1 MRILADANMAD
12 VANMFSGLGDV
23 VLMPGRE
30 MGRADLVNT
39 ELLLVRSVTRVDAAL
54 LEGSPVRFVGTATSG
69 FDHVDRAY
77 LQQHNIGFAF
87 APGSNANSVVE
98 YILSVI
104 AHDGQRL
111 ESLRAGAS
119 LGIIG
124 YGVVGRLLHRRLAT
138 LGISCRA
145 YDPWLPQ
152 DEHDDLVSLEQ
163 VLDCDVISLHAELT
177 DRRPH
182 PSRHLLNAEALSR
195 IAGKCLLIN
204 AGRGPLIDNA
214 ALLAQLREMPS
225 WRVALDVWEFEP
237 EVDPELMAACFIVS
251 PHIAG
256 YSHDGKLLATRMLLE
271 AVCEQLDVAAPPQN
285 TSLEIVDVN
294 VPPGLKGAGLLR
306 WLLAQRYDV
315 MDDDDLMRRE
325 LSRGFDTLRAE
336 YRQRRE
342 LSSLSIGNV
351 DALTAE
357 QLSIIA
363 ALGCRADS
371 RADNT

>member
-1 MRILADANMAD
+1 MAG
-12 VANMFSGLGDV
+12 VESLFSELGEV

-30 MGRADLVNT
+30 ITTADLVNT

-54 LEGSPVRFVGTATSG
+54 LEGSAVRFVGTATSG
-69 FDHVDRAY
+69 FDHVDRDY
-77 LQQHNIGFAF
+77 LQQRDIRFAF

-98 YILSVI
+98 YVLSVI

-111 ESLRAGAS
+111 ESLLAGAS

-124 YGVVGRLLHRRLAT
+124 YGVVGRTLHQRLAA

-152 DEHDDLVSLEQ
+152 DEHDVLASLEQ
-163 VLDCDVISLHAELT
+163 VLACEVISLHAELT
-177 DRRPH
+177 DRQPF
-182 PSRHLLNAEALSR
+182 PSRHLLNAQALSD
-195 IAGKCLLIN
+195 ISGDSLLIN

-214 ALLAQLREMPS
+214 ALLAQLRTIPS

-237 EVDPELMAACFIVS
+237 EVDPELMAACFIAS

-271 AVCEQLDVAAPPQN
+271 AACEQLALEVATPN
-285 TSLEIVDVN
+285 TSFELVEVS
-294 VPPGLKGAGLLR
+294 VPTGLQGAALLR
-306 WLLAQRYDV
+306 WLLVQRYDV
-315 MDDDDLMRRE
+315 MDDDDIMRRQ
-325 LSRGFDTLRAE
+325 LARGFDTLRAH

-342 LSSLSIGNV
+342 LTSLRISNV
-351 DALTAE
+351 GALTAE

-363 ALGCRADS
+363 ALGCRIDG
-371 RADNT
+371 RIDGRTDRD